1 MSDVLQPGEGLIRA
15 ATYLPADPTAV
26 LWGRLPCA
34 TDEPVLTIEPGTE
47 VTIDTIS
54 HEGILEDQGRD
65 PVAFFTKHGAG
76 LDAAHVLE
84 DAIALAAST
93 RDRGNGG
100 PHVVTGP
107 IRVSGAVPGDLL
119 K

>member
-34 TDEPVLTIEPGTE
+34 TDEPVLTIDPGTE

-65 PVAFFTKHGAG
+65 PVAFFGKHGATEV
-76 LDAAHVLE
+76 LD
-84 DAIALAAST
+84 DAVALATSN

-107 IRVSGAVPGDLL
+107 IRVNGAVPGDL
-119 K
+119 